1 MPAKSIRMGAVQT
14 RIMRVLWKH
23 GEAPALQVTEEL
35 NAQKPIAHSTVQTL
49 LRKLEVKGA
58 VAHENRA
65 GTFFFYAL
73 VTELQVLCS
82 ATEEF
87 LSRAFEGSA
96 YGLMA
101 HVVKNEKIS
110 RRELKRIRK
119 LIEEKEGEK

>member
-23 GEAPALQVTEEL
+23 GEAPARQLTEEL
-35 NAQKPIAHSTVQTL
+35 NAQRPIAHSTVQTL
-49 LRKLEVKGA
+49 LRKLEVKGT

-73 VTELQVLCS
+73 VTEEQVLRS
-82 ATEEF
+82 ATKEL

-101 HVVKNEKIS
+101 QVVKNEKIS
-110 RRELKRIRK
+110 RRELKLIRK
-119 LIEEKEGEK
+119 LIEEKEAEK